1 MKRLKL
7 IGRCAPLLAALA
19 LLAGC
24 TAPPTSTPTTV
35 AVLPT
40 VAVVV
45 AARTAPPAT
54 RTATAEPAT
63 ATVAPSPTS
72 AATSAATA
80 PTPQSQA
87 NTLTASQ
94 NINLRSGPGIN
105 YDLVGNLLA
114 NSTAEVTGRDAS
126 GSWLVVEVNGRQ
138 SWVARAFVAFDGNV
152 NALPVVAA
160 PPTPR
165 RPTSLPTASV
175 VTPPPAV
182 GGARGITGS
191 LQMCGGKT
199 TFAAGVERICFIET
213 IRNPTSATVQY
224 GIIGVLAMNTATGA
238 TQFQSS
244 WSAFTGPLAIDPG
257 CTGPT
262 DKCNGPWED
271 GMYIATPGTYR
282 LTLNMCFTTTIE
294 GCASGGDW
302 VTLTPGIDIVVQ

>member
-1 MKRLKL
+1 MKKVLL
-7 IGRCAPLLAALA
+7 IGRCALLPAVLL

-24 TAPPTSTPTTV
+24 TTATPTAT
-35 AVLPT
+35 VLPT
-40 VAVVV
+40 PAVRVT
-45 AARTAPPAT
+45 TATPPPAAP
-54 RTATAEPAT
+54 TATAEPPAT
-63 ATVAPSPTS
+63 AVPPSPTS
-72 AATSAATA
+72 AATVAATTA
-80 PTPQSQA
+80 GTQNQA

-94 NINLRSGPGIN
+94 NVNLRNGPGIN
-105 YDLVGNLLA
+105 YDLAGNLLTG
-114 NSTAEVTGRDAS
+114 NTAAVTGRDAS
-126 GSWLVVEVNGRQ
+126 GSWLVVRANGRQ
-138 SWVARAFVAFDGNV
+138 SWVARAFVTFAGDV

-160 PPTPR
+160 PPTPI
-165 RPTSLPTASV
+165 RPTVLPSARATTAPP
-175 VTPPPAV
+175 VTG

-213 IRNPTSATVQY
+213 IRNTTTATVQY
-224 GIIGVLAMNTATGA
+224 GIIGVLATNTATGA

-262 DKCNGPWED
+262 DRCNGPWED
-271 GMYIATPGTYR
+271 GMFIATPGSYR
-282 LTLNMCFTTTIE
+282 LTLNICFTPSLE